1 MSHPSKRQVD
11 SSYEKLPK
19 ALRRST
25 ELTAYQ
31 KLLYVYM
38 LDKYMFFASKGQE
51 FYESGE
57 TLAQEIGATRKTVQN
72 CIDALIERGMLKK
85 TTRQKKGV
93 IQECSYVVPDVYG
106 VFSRKGTQTQEEE
119 PDLF

>member
-1 MSHPSKRQVD
+1 MQQVASKRVD

-19 ALRRST
+19 SLRRST
-25 ELTAYQ
+25 ELTPYQ

-38 LDKYMFFASKGQE
+38 LDKYMFFSSRGQE

-72 CIDALIERGMLKK
+72 CIEALIEKGMLKK
-85 TTRQKKGV
+85 TTRQKRGV

-106 VFSRKGTQTQEEE
+106 IFSKKASVEHSEELD
-119 PDLF
+119 PF

>member
-1 MSHPSKRQVD
+1 MQQAVSKRVD

-19 ALRRST
+19 SLRKST

-72 CIDALIERGMLKK
+72 CIDALIEKGMLKK

-106 VFSRKGTQTQEEE
+106 VFSNRSTQPQEEE